1 MLIPF
6 RVMVIK
12 VVEMNKTLNRLA
24 NQKNEI
30 NYDLTK
36 KDRTAICVKNTYCK
50 QHIMLNIDRFQDR
63 DCIFQ

>member
-1 MLIPF
+1 
-6 RVMVIK
+6 MVIK

-36 KDRTAICVKNTYCK
+36 EDRTAMCVKK
-50 QHIMLNIDRFQDR
+50 HILYTAYYA
-63 DCIFQ
+63 

>member
-30 NYDLTK
+30 VYDLTK
-36 KDRTAICVKNTYCK
+36 KDRTAICVKNTYCT
-50 QHIMLNIDRFQDR
+50 QQIMLNIDRFQDR

>member
-1 MLIPF
+1 MQIQDVFIPF

-30 NYDLTK
+30 NYDLTQK
-36 KDRTAICVKNTYCK
+36 KGSNSDLCK
-50 QHIMLNIDRFQDR
+50 KHIL
-63 DCIFQ
+63 